1 MRNGQVVH
9 ESNIS
14 SLRRVKDDVKEI
26 GSGQECGVG
35 VENFADWRENDRIF
49 AFEIVSKKQSLGGA

>member
-1 MRNGQVVH
+1 MRNGQLVH
-9 ESNIS
+9 ESKIV

-35 VENFADWRENDRIF
+35 IENFADWRENDRIL
-49 AFEIVSKKQSLGGA
+49 AFEVVSKKQSLSGV